1 MEYAVKVS
9 NLFKTYLQR
18 GSSERDGGGVKALRG
33 VNLNINNGEFVAI
46 MGASGSG
53 KSTLLHLC
61 AALDRF
67 ESGSIEIGGQK
78 LETMSESQLTAFR
91 RRRIGVIF
99 QQFNLIPTLSAF
111 ENIALPLQLDGSWQ
125 PKMKDRIQELLTILK
140 INHRAHHRPDALSG
154 GEQQRVAIARAL
166 VMDPPVLFADEP
178 TGNLDSNS
186 ADQFWTLLEHAAET
200 FHTTI
205 VMVTHEPAAAQ
216 HADRIVVLRDGQI
229 AGEFGR
235 DNFNDAGELASR
247 YQTLAK

>member
-9 NLFKTYLQR
+9 GLCKNYRQ
-18 GSSERDGGGVKALRG
+18 GSGEEREVKALRG
-33 VNLNINNGEFVAI
+33 IDLCIPSGEFLAI

-67 ESGSIEIGGQK
+67 ESGSIEIAGQK
-78 LETMSESQLTAFR
+78 LQDMSESQLTLFR

-111 ENIALPLQLDGSWQ
+111 ENIALPLQLDGSWKPQ
-125 PKMKDRIQELLTILK
+125 MKTRIQNLLSILK
-140 INHRAHHRPDALSG
+140 IDHRADHRPDALSG

-186 ADQFWTLLEHAAET
+186 ADQFWTLLDHAAEA

-205 VMVTHEPAAAQ
+205 VMVTHEPQAAR
-216 HADRIVVLRDGQI
+216 HADRVVVLRDGLI
-229 AGEFGR
+229 AGEFPTA
-235 DNFNDAGELASR
+235 DFPDPAQLAGH
-247 YQTLAK
+247 YQTLAR